1 MQDYAEAKRWYEKA
15 AAAGDLVA
23 MNNIGMFYRN
33 GNGVTQDYA
42 EAKRWY
48 EKAATAGNSAWST
61 SDTSTEM
68 DMWIDVVKP
77 RFQIQSKEWRRLRQ
91 SSKSRSP
98 V

>member
-23 MNNIGMFYRN
+23 MNIGMFYRN